1 MEINIGIDPSINS
14 TGIAWDIC
22 DNDKTIHEEFYIL
35 KSDEQGKRHLT
46 AREKKA
52 DALDNFS
59 YKFYDK
65 LKQDS
70 KDNIFNER
78 HKSKNV
84 RLLVKEIEGIIC
96 DIIYRE
102 IWKYVPNDTIQINL
116 NICQEAISYGS
127 RIKTRSIFDLAGL
140 NFVLRYMILDLF
152 EMFKY
157 RSDNI
162 SPKILPPCYMVVPPS
177 NIKKFISGN
186 GNCNKELMSELF
198 LTTHAGFGVIP
209 KVDDISDAWAM
220 KEYVKANY
228 K

>member
-14 TGIAWDIC
+14 TGISWDIT
-22 DNDKTIHEEFYIL
+22 DNGTLIHEEFIIL

-46 AREKKA
+46 AREKAALK
-52 DALDNFS
+52 LDNFS
-59 YKFYDK
+59 YVFYDK

-70 KDNIFNER
+70 KDNLFNEQ

-84 RLLVKEIEGIIC
+84 RELVKSIENIIY
-96 DIIYRE
+96 DIIFVD
-102 IWKYVPNDTIQINL
+102 IWKYISIENDDTEIKL

-140 NFVLRYMILDLF
+140 NFVIRYMVYDVFKMLDF
-152 EMFKY
+152 SSSIQAKFIRTK
-157 RSDNI
+157 N
-162 SPKILPPCYMVVPPS
+162 YMVVPPS

-186 GNCNKELMSELF
+186 GNANKDKMNELF
-198 LTTHAGFGVIP
+198 LISHPSFEIIP

-220 KEYVKANY
+220 KEFVKHY
-228 K
+228 